1 VCTGQTA
8 PELHKHAHVRVTDA
22 ALGSVLE
29 AGSVHVMTVLL
40 PTPETT
46 KFDIKAHDH
55 SISCMRKKEPNT
67 N

>member
-1 VCTGQTA
+1 VGQTA
-8 PELHKHAHVRVTDA
+8 PELHKHPHVRVPDA

-29 AGSVHVMTVLL
+29 AGSFHVMTVLL

-46 KFDIKAHDH
+46 KFDIKAHDN
-55 SISCMRKKEPNT
+55 SISRMRKKEPST